1 MLTAKCAL
9 LRLPWLLLPL
19 FAGGA
24 CAQWNP
30 LNPVTGVHQEADGV
44 RFDMRVG
51 VLRIQVCS
59 DSIIRAQYSPTS
71 DLPSRPDYVVTKT
84 TWPAV
89 QWKMESTDAEVAL
102 VTSRLRVT
110 VHRSDGSVEYHDA
123 AGKRLLQE
131 GTRNMTPAR
140 VNGDFSIPPPR
151 TDIVPV
157 AYSPST
163 EKPLGLRYSFL
174 RNAGGDEYRE
184 VDPDTVFHS
193 GDRIRVAVQS
203 NGEGYLYIVMKGA
216 SGTWKVLFPSA
227 GIADGSNR
235 VAAGRQ
241 TLIPPPPDRFAFD
254 EQAGEERLFIVLSR
268 QPEPS
273 LEKLIYSLGSASP
286 TANEPPKQLLSTSLA
301 PVDDA
306 LVGRLRNQVYAR
318 DLIFEKVDDATPGDK
333 KEKAVYVVNPTGSP
347 ESRLVADVTLKHR

>member
-1 MLTAKCAL
+1 MQIRKWTCGFFLVAAAVMAQTAPQNGKKLSA
-9 LRLPWLLLPL
+9 REL
-19 FAGGA
+19 FYAEA
-24 CAQWNP
+24 PPPAP
-30 LNPVTGVHQEADGV
+30 AKAPAKAPAAKPVRQSVATA
-44 RFDMRVG
+44 
-51 VLRIQVCS
+51 
-59 DSIIRAQYSPTS
+59 PTKAT
-71 DLPSRPDYVVTKT
+71 PPPTA
-84 TWPAV
+84 PA
-89 QWKMESTDAEVAL
+89 K
-102 VTSRLRVT
+102 
-110 VHRSDGSVEYHDA
+110 
-123 AGKRLLQE
+123 
-131 GTRNMTPAR
+131 

-157 AYSPST
+157 AYPPST

-227 GIADGSNR
+227 EVADGSNR

>member
-1 MLTAKCAL
+1 MQIRKWTCGFFLVAAAVMAQTAPQNGKKLSA
-9 LRLPWLLLPL
+9 REL
-19 FAGGA
+19 FYAEA
-24 CAQWNP
+24 PPPAP
-30 LNPVTGVHQEADGV
+30 AKAPAKAPAAKPVRQSVATA
-44 RFDMRVG
+44 
-51 VLRIQVCS
+51 
-59 DSIIRAQYSPTS
+59 PTKAT
-71 DLPSRPDYVVTKT
+71 PPPTA
-84 TWPAV
+84 PA
-89 QWKMESTDAEVAL
+89 K
-102 VTSRLRVT
+102 
-110 VHRSDGSVEYHDA
+110 
-123 AGKRLLQE
+123 
-131 GTRNMTPAR
+131 

-227 GIADGSNR
+227 EVADGSNR

-273 LEKLIYSLGSASP
+273 LEKLIYSLGSAGP
-286 TANEPPKQLLSTSLA
+286 AANEPPKQLLSASLA

>member
-1 MLTAKCAL
+1 MQTGKWTCGFFLVAAAVMAQTAPQNGKKLSA
-9 LRLPWLLLPL
+9 REL
-19 FAGGA
+19 FYAEA
-24 CAQWNP
+24 PPPAP
-30 LNPVTGVHQEADGV
+30 AKAPAKAPAAKPVRQSVATA
-44 RFDMRVG
+44 
-51 VLRIQVCS
+51 
-59 DSIIRAQYSPTS
+59 PTKAT
-71 DLPSRPDYVVTKT
+71 PPPT
-84 TWPAV
+84 A
-89 QWKMESTDAEVAL
+89 
-102 VTSRLRVT
+102 
-110 VHRSDGSVEYHDA
+110 
-123 AGKRLLQE
+123 
-131 GTRNMTPAR
+131 PAR

-174 RNAGGDEYRE
+174 RNAGDEYRE
-184 VDPDTVFHS
+184 VSPDTVFRS
-193 GDRIRVAVQS
+193 GDRIRVAAQS

-268 QPEPS
+268 KPEPS

-286 TANEPPKQLLSTSLA
+286 AANEPPKQLLSASLA

-306 LVGRLRNQVYAR
+306 LVGRLRDQVYAR
-318 DLIFEKVDDATPGDK
+318 DLVFEKVDDATPGDK

-347 ESRLVADVTLKHR
+347 ESRLVADVTLKHQ

>member
-1 MLTAKCAL
+1 MQTRKWTCGFFLVAAAVMAQTAPQNGKKLSA
-9 LRLPWLLLPL
+9 REL
-19 FAGGA
+19 FYAEPPPPAPVKAPAAKPVRQSVATAPTKAGPP
-24 CAQWNP
+24 Q
-30 LNPVTGVHQEADGV
+30 
-44 RFDMRVG
+44 
-51 VLRIQVCS
+51 
-59 DSIIRAQYSPTS
+59 
-71 DLPSRPDYVVTKT
+71 
-84 TWPAV
+84 
-89 QWKMESTDAEVAL
+89 
-102 VTSRLRVT
+102 
-110 VHRSDGSVEYHDA
+110 A
-123 AGKRLLQE
+123 A
-131 GTRNMTPAR
+131 PAR
-140 VNGDFSIPPPR
+140 VNGDFSSPPPR
-151 TDIVPV
+151 TAVVPV

-163 EKPLGLRYSFL
+163 EKPLGLRYSLL

-184 VDPDTVFHS
+184 VSPDTVFRS
-193 GDRIRVAVQS
+193 GDRIRVAAQS

-268 QPEPS
+268 KPEPS

-286 TANEPPKQLLSTSLA
+286 AANEPPKQLLSASLA

-306 LVGRLRNQVYAR
+306 LVGRLRNQVFAR
-318 DLIFEKVDDATPGDK
+318 DLVFEKVDDATPGDK

-347 ESRLVADVTLKHR
+347 ESRLVADVTLKHQ

>member
-1 MLTAKCAL
+1 MQTRKWTCGFFLVAAAVMAQTASQNGKKLSA
-9 LRLPWLLLPL
+9 REL
-19 FAGGA
+19 FYAEPPPPAPAKAPAAKPVRQSVATAPTKAGPP
-24 CAQWNP
+24 Q
-30 LNPVTGVHQEADGV
+30 
-44 RFDMRVG
+44 
-51 VLRIQVCS
+51 
-59 DSIIRAQYSPTS
+59 
-71 DLPSRPDYVVTKT
+71 
-84 TWPAV
+84 
-89 QWKMESTDAEVAL
+89 
-102 VTSRLRVT
+102 
-110 VHRSDGSVEYHDA
+110 A
-123 AGKRLLQE
+123 A
-131 GTRNMTPAR
+131 PAR
-140 VNGDFSIPPPR
+140 VNGDFSSPPPR
-151 TDIVPV
+151 TAVVPV

-163 EKPLGLRYSFL
+163 EKPLGLRYSLL

-184 VDPDTVFHS
+184 VSPDTVFRS
-193 GDRIRVAVQS
+193 GDRIRVAAQS

-268 QPEPS
+268 KPEPS

-286 TANEPPKQLLSTSLA
+286 AANEPPKQLLSASLA

-318 DLIFEKVDDATPGDK
+318 DLVFEKVDDATPGDK

-347 ESRLVADVTLKHR
+347 ESRLVADVTLKHQ

>member
-1 MLTAKCAL
+1 MQIRKWTCGFFLVAAAVMAQTAPQNGKKLSA
-9 LRLPWLLLPL
+9 REL
-19 FAGGA
+19 FYAEA
-24 CAQWNP
+24 PPPAP
-30 LNPVTGVHQEADGV
+30 AKAPAKAPAAKPVRQSVATA
-44 RFDMRVG
+44 
-51 VLRIQVCS
+51 
-59 DSIIRAQYSPTS
+59 PTKAT
-71 DLPSRPDYVVTKT
+71 PPPTA
-84 TWPAV
+84 PA
-89 QWKMESTDAEVAL
+89 K
-102 VTSRLRVT
+102 
-110 VHRSDGSVEYHDA
+110 
-123 AGKRLLQE
+123 
-131 GTRNMTPAR
+131 

-157 AYSPST
+157 AYPPST

-227 GIADGSNR
+227 EVADGSNR

-347 ESRLVADVTLKHR
+347 ESRLVADVTLKHQ

>member
-1 MLTAKCAL
+1 MQTGKWTCGFFLVAAAVMAQTAPQNGKKLSA
-9 LRLPWLLLPL
+9 REL
-19 FAGGA
+19 FYAEA
-24 CAQWNP
+24 PPPAP
-30 LNPVTGVHQEADGV
+30 AKAPAKAPAAKPVRQSVATA
-44 RFDMRVG
+44 
-51 VLRIQVCS
+51 
-59 DSIIRAQYSPTS
+59 PTKAT
-71 DLPSRPDYVVTKT
+71 PPPT
-84 TWPAV
+84 A
-89 QWKMESTDAEVAL
+89 
-102 VTSRLRVT
+102 
-110 VHRSDGSVEYHDA
+110 
-123 AGKRLLQE
+123 
-131 GTRNMTPAR
+131 PAR

-184 VDPDTVFHS
+184 VSPDTVFHS

-227 GIADGSNR
+227 EVADGSNR

-286 TANEPPKQLLSTSLA
+286 AANEPPKQLLSASLA

>member
-1 MLTAKCAL
+1 MQIRKWTCGFFLVAAAVMAQTAPQNGKKLSA
-9 LRLPWLLLPL
+9 REL
-19 FAGGA
+19 FYAEA
-24 CAQWNP
+24 PPPAP
-30 LNPVTGVHQEADGV
+30 AKAPAKAPAAKPVRQSVATA
-44 RFDMRVG
+44 
-51 VLRIQVCS
+51 
-59 DSIIRAQYSPTS
+59 PTKAT
-71 DLPSRPDYVVTKT
+71 PPPT
-84 TWPAV
+84 A
-89 QWKMESTDAEVAL
+89 
-102 VTSRLRVT
+102 
-110 VHRSDGSVEYHDA
+110 
-123 AGKRLLQE
+123 
-131 GTRNMTPAR
+131 PAR

-227 GIADGSNR
+227 EVADGSNR

-286 TANEPPKQLLSTSLA
+286 AANEPPKQLLSASLA

>member
-1 MLTAKCAL
+1 MQTGKWTCGFFLVAAAVMAQTAPQNGKKLSA
-9 LRLPWLLLPL
+9 REL
-19 FAGGA
+19 FYAEA
-24 CAQWNP
+24 PPPAP
-30 LNPVTGVHQEADGV
+30 AKKAPAAKPVRQSVATAPTK
-44 RFDMRVG
+44 
-51 VLRIQVCS
+51 
-59 DSIIRAQYSPTS
+59 ASP
-71 DLPSRPDYVVTKT
+71 PP
-84 TWPAV
+84 
-89 QWKMESTDAEVAL
+89 
-102 VTSRLRVT
+102 T
-110 VHRSDGSVEYHDA
+110 V
-123 AGKRLLQE
+123 
-131 GTRNMTPAR
+131 PAR

-151 TDIVPV
+151 TDIIPV

-203 NGEGYLYIVMKGA
+203 NGEGDLYIVMKSA

-286 TANEPPKQLLSTSLA
+286 AANEPPKQLLSTSLA

>member
-1 MLTAKCAL
+1 MQIRKWTCGFFLVAAAVMAQTAPQNGKKLSA
-9 LRLPWLLLPL
+9 REL
-19 FAGGA
+19 FYAEA
-24 CAQWNP
+24 PPPAP
-30 LNPVTGVHQEADGV
+30 AKAPAKAPAAKPVRQSVATA
-44 RFDMRVG
+44 
-51 VLRIQVCS
+51 
-59 DSIIRAQYSPTS
+59 PTKAT
-71 DLPSRPDYVVTKT
+71 PPPT
-84 TWPAV
+84 A
-89 QWKMESTDAEVAL
+89 
-102 VTSRLRVT
+102 
-110 VHRSDGSVEYHDA
+110 
-123 AGKRLLQE
+123 
-131 GTRNMTPAR
+131 PAR

-227 GIADGSNR
+227 EVADGSNR

-286 TANEPPKQLLSTSLA
+286 AANEPPKQLLSTSLA

>member
-1 MLTAKCAL
+1 MQIRKWTCGFFLVAAAVMAQTAPQNGKKLSA
-9 LRLPWLLLPL
+9 REL
-19 FAGGA
+19 FYAEA
-24 CAQWNP
+24 PPPAP
-30 LNPVTGVHQEADGV
+30 AKAPAKAPAAKPVRQSVATA
-44 RFDMRVG
+44 
-51 VLRIQVCS
+51 
-59 DSIIRAQYSPTS
+59 PTKAT
-71 DLPSRPDYVVTKT
+71 PPPTA
-84 TWPAV
+84 PA
-89 QWKMESTDAEVAL
+89 K
-102 VTSRLRVT
+102 
-110 VHRSDGSVEYHDA
+110 
-123 AGKRLLQE
+123 
-131 GTRNMTPAR
+131 

-151 TDIVPV
+151 TAVVPV

-227 GIADGSNR
+227 EVADGSNR

-286 TANEPPKQLLSTSLA
+286 AANEPPKQLLSASLA

>member
-1 MLTAKCAL
+1 MQTRKWTCGFFLVAAAVMAQTAPQNGKKLSA
-9 LRLPWLLLPL
+9 REL
-19 FAGGA
+19 FYAEPPPPAPAKAPAAKPVRQSVATAPTKAGPP
-24 CAQWNP
+24 Q
-30 LNPVTGVHQEADGV
+30 
-44 RFDMRVG
+44 
-51 VLRIQVCS
+51 
-59 DSIIRAQYSPTS
+59 
-71 DLPSRPDYVVTKT
+71 
-84 TWPAV
+84 
-89 QWKMESTDAEVAL
+89 
-102 VTSRLRVT
+102 
-110 VHRSDGSVEYHDA
+110 A
-123 AGKRLLQE
+123 A
-131 GTRNMTPAR
+131 PAR
-140 VNGDFSIPPPR
+140 VNGDFSSPPPR
-151 TDIVPV
+151 TAVVPV

-163 EKPLGLRYSFL
+163 EKPLGLRYSLL

-184 VDPDTVFHS
+184 VSPDTVFRS
-193 GDRIRVAVQS
+193 GDRIRVAAQS

-227 GIADGSNR
+227 EVADGSNR

-268 QPEPS
+268 KPEPS

-286 TANEPPKQLLSTSLA
+286 AANEPPKQLLSASLA

-318 DLIFEKVDDATPGDK
+318 DLVFEKVDDATPGDK

-347 ESRLVADVTLKHR
+347 ESRLVADVTLKHQ